1 MASIER
7 MNPKYSATGHHRWI
21 IRSLLLSVLLV
32 LVLPLIPY
40 LVQYGHAGVGPGAV
54 PNPGADLWRAIR
66 QREGEV
72 TGSSQV
78 QGVDSGVLINTVGE
92 AWRQFRLEILV
103 PYGATGMGVMLA
115 IIVLFYLVRGRIAIP
130 GGRSGQKVP
139 RFRVNERMT
148 HWVTVIV
155 FWLLALTGLM
165 LLYGRFVLIPLLG
178 PEGFAVTASA
188 AKEIHNLFGPLFLV
202 AIGVLFVIFVKDNLP
217 EKEDLVWLAKGGG
230 LFSGSHVSSGR
241 FNAGEKIWFWIAT
254 LGGLAIGVS
263 GLILDFPL
271 FGQGRTVM
279 SGAHVIHGSLA
290 LLVIVLSFA
299 HIYIGTLGMEGSLE
313 SMTTGYVDANWAK
326 SHHDRWYSR
335 IRNAQGDTSG
345 ESGVP
350 GGGVAGPRR
359 NE

>member
-1 MASIER
+1 MMTSQSV
-7 MNPKYSATGHHRWI
+7 NHRHWI
-21 IRSLLLSVLLV
+21 TRGLWLSLVLI

-40 LVQYGHAGVGPGAV
+40 AIQHVYAGVGPGAV
-54 PNPGADLWRAIR
+54 PDPGANLWRDVR
-66 QREGEV
+66 QRNAPV
-72 TGSSQV
+72 AGSTQV
-78 QGVDSGVLINTVGE
+78 QGVDSGVLINAAGE

-103 PYGATGMGVMLA
+103 PYGATAMGVVLA
-115 IIVLFYLVRGRIAIP
+115 AIVLFYLLRGRIAIP
-130 GGRSGQKVP
+130 GGRSGQKVL
-139 RFRVNERMT
+139 RFRINERMT

-155 FWLLALTGLM
+155 FWLLAITGLM

-178 PEGFAVTASA
+178 ADGFAVTASA
-188 AKEIHNLFGPLFLV
+188 AKEVHNLFGPLFLV
-202 AIGVLFVIFVKDNLP
+202 TIAVLFVVFVKDNLP
-217 EKEDLVWLAKGGG
+217 AKEDLAWLAKGGG
-230 LFSGSHVSSGR
+230 LLGGAHVSAGR

-290 LLVIVLSFA
+290 LLLITLSFA

-326 SHHDRWYSR
+326 SHHDRWYSE
-335 IRNAQGDTSG
+335 IRQGPADTGSK
-345 ESGVP
+345 SGVP
-350 GGGVAGPRR
+350 TGGVASPRR